1 MKPLKKLLI
10 MALLALSLPSVVR
23 AQNSPNSSIETDANL
38 KDSTTHVVVER
49 KVIETTKT
57 YQQDTPR
64 DVQRKIAIIVQNR
77 ASAALNDQVAVLE
90 DLVSSRVAGK
100 GFSVMSRDDVT
111 RSMRD
116 YSTGKDPNGE
126 LTALDRS
133 LGDNS
138 SALRLA
144 QNLGADY
151 ILVPSILSLGTDKVA
166 YNGNGIS
173 TVNIAHKL
181 RVSYK
186 IIEAGE
192 GGAVRGGAFVSEKDI
207 RQTEGVQTES
217 SDILNDLMD
226 DAAQQLADAIAD
238 NAKALPAQVAKA
250 AMVNLTVACTMTDP
264 RQQPIL
270 VSALGITPD
279 NHVVV
284 TNQPVVVEP
293 MDVTVELDGVA
304 IGSAPGTFQARPG
317 LHKIRL
323 SREGFDDWARTVN
336 IYDGQTL
343 RVALQMSNAGYA
355 RWADTTA
362 FLAGLD
368 KDRKLTDAEVKRIEG
383 IAEFF
388 KNSHY
393 RVDTKENVH
402 VTYKSL
408 Y

>member
-1 MKPLKKLLI
+1 MKILKHLFLA
-10 MALLALSLPSVVR
+10 ALLASSLPMVIR
-23 AQNSPNSSIETDANL
+23 AQNNPIETDANL

-77 ASAALNDQVAVLE
+77 GSAALNDKVPVLE

-100 GFSVMSRDDVT
+100 GFSVISRDDVT
-111 RSMRD
+111 RSLKN

-126 LTALDRS
+126 LGALDRS
-133 LGDNS
+133 LEDNS

-151 ILVPSILSLGTDKVA
+151 ILVPSIVSLGTEKKN
-166 YNGNGIS
+166 YSGNGIN
-173 TVNIAHKL
+173 TLNITHKL
-181 RVSYK
+181 RVTYK
-186 IIEAGE
+186 IVEAGQ
-192 GGAVRGGAFVSEKDI
+192 GGAVRGGAFTSEKNI
-207 RQTEGVQTES
+207 RQTADLQTDS
-217 SDILNDLMD
+217 SDIINELLD
-226 DAAQQLADAIAD
+226 DAAEQLADAIAQ
-238 NAKALPAQVAKA
+238 NAPSLPAEVAKA
-250 AMVNLTVACTMTDP
+250 AMVNFNVSCSMTDP

-270 VSALGITPD
+270 ISALGITAD
-279 NHVVV
+279 NHVVL
-284 TNQPVVVEP
+284 TNQPMAVQA

-304 IGSAPGTFQARPG
+304 LGSAPGSFQGRPG

-323 SREGFDDWARTVN
+323 SREGFDPWERTIN
-336 IYDGQTL
+336 IYEGQNL

-362 FLAGLD
+362 FLATLD
-368 KDRKLTDAEVKRIEG
+368 ANRKLTDAEVKRIEG

-408 Y
+408 F

>member
-1 MKPLKKLLI
+1 MKILKHLFLA
-10 MALLALSLPSVVR
+10 ALLASSLPSLIR
-23 AQNSPNSSIETDANL
+23 AQTNPIETDANL

-49 KVIETTKT
+49 KVYETTKT

-77 ASAALNDQVAVLE
+77 GSAALNDKVPVLE

-100 GFSVMSRDDVT
+100 GFSVISRDDVT
-111 RSMRD
+111 RSLKN

-126 LTALDRS
+126 LGALDRS
-133 LGDNS
+133 LEDNS

-151 ILVPSILSLGTDKVA
+151 ILVPSIVSLGTEKKN
-166 YNGNGIS
+166 YSGNGIN
-173 TVNIAHKL
+173 TLNITHKL
-181 RVSYK
+181 RVTYK
-186 IIEAGE
+186 IVEAGQ
-192 GGAVRGGAFVSEKDI
+192 GGAVRGGAFTSEKTI
-207 RQTEGVQTES
+207 RQTADLQTES
-217 SDILNDLMD
+217 SDVINELLD
-226 DAAQQLADAIAD
+226 DAADQLASAIVQ
-238 NAKALPAQVAKA
+238 NAPSLPAEVAKA
-250 AMVNLTVACTMTDP
+250 AMVNFNVACTMTDP

-270 VSALGITPD
+270 ISALGITAD
-279 NHVVV
+279 NHVVL
-284 TNQPVVVEP
+284 TNQPMAVQA

-304 IGSAPGTFQARPG
+304 LGSAPGSFQGRPG

-323 SREGFDDWARTVN
+323 SREGFDTWERTIN
-336 IYDGQTL
+336 IYAGQNL

-362 FLAGLD
+362 FLATLD
-368 KDRKLTDAEVKRIEG
+368 ANRKLTDAEVKRIEG

-393 RVDTKENVH
+393 RVDTKENIH

-408 Y
+408 F

>member
-1 MKPLKKLLI
+1 MKKI
-10 MALLALSLPSVVR
+10 IHAGLLAALAIILPSGSH
-23 AQNSPNSSIETDANL
+23 AQNNPIETDANL

-64 DVQRKIAIIVQNR
+64 EGQRKIAIIVQNR
-77 ASAALNDQVAVLE
+77 GSAALNDKVAALE

-100 GFSVMSRDDVT
+100 GFSVISRDDVT
-111 RSMRD
+111 RSLKD

-126 LTALDRS
+126 LGAVDRS
-133 LGDNS
+133 LEDGS

-151 ILVPSILSLGTDKVA
+151 ILVPSIVSLGTEKIS

-181 RVSYK
+181 RVTYK
-186 IIEAGE
+186 IVEAGQ
-192 GGAVRGGAFVSEKDI
+192 GGAVRGGAFISEKDV
-207 RQTEGVQTES
+207 RQTADLQTES
-217 SDILNDLMD
+217 SDIVNELLD
-226 DAAQQLADAIAD
+226 DAADQLADAIQQSG
-238 NAKALPAQVAKA
+238 KALPVEVAKA
-250 AMVNLTVACTMTDP
+250 AMVNFKVACTMTDP

-270 VSALGITPD
+270 ISAIGITAD
-279 NHVVV
+279 NKVVV
-284 TNQPVVVEP
+284 TNQPIMVQA

-304 IGSAPGTFQARPG
+304 LGSAPGTLQGRPG

-323 SREGFDDWARTVN
+323 SREGFDPWERTIN
-336 IYDGQTL
+336 IYEGQTL
-343 RVALQMSNAGYA
+343 RVALQMSDAGYA
-355 RWADTTA
+355 RWLDTTG
-362 FLAGLD
+362 FLSTLD
-368 KDRKLTDAEVKRIEG
+368 NNRKLTDAEVKRIEG
-383 IAEFF
+383 IGEFF

-408 Y
+408 F

>member
-1 MKPLKKLLI
+1 MKRLKYLLLTA
-10 MALLALSLPSVVR
+10 MLAGSLPAFIR
-23 AQNSPNSSIETDANL
+23 AQNNSIENDPNAA
-38 KDSTTHVVVER
+38 DTTR
-49 KVIETTKT
+49 TTNIWFT
-57 YQQDTPR
+57 TNVTPHMAITE
-64 DVQRKIAIIVQNR
+64 VTKPHGLRKIAIIVQNR
-77 ASAALNDQVAVLE
+77 AAAALNDKVAVLE
-90 DLVSSRVAGK
+90 DLVSSRVAGN

-133 LGDNS
+133 LEDNS

-144 QNLGADY
+144 QNIGADY
-151 ILVPSILSLGTDKVA
+151 ILVPSIISLGTEKIN
-166 YNGNGIS
+166 YNGNGI
-173 TVNIAHKL
+173 TTLNIAHKL

-192 GGAVRGGAFVSEKDI
+192 GGAVKGGAFVSEKDI
-207 RQTEGVQTES
+207 RQTADVQTES
-217 SDILNDLMD
+217 SDIVNELMD
-226 DAAQQLADAIAD
+226 DAAGQLADAIEQ
-238 NAKALPAQVAKA
+238 NAKSLPAQVAQA
-250 AMVNLTVACTMTDP
+250 AMVNITIACTMTDP

-270 VSALGITPD
+270 VSALGVTAD
-279 NHVVV
+279 NHLVV
-284 TNQPVVVEP
+284 TNQPIVVQP
-293 MDVTVELDGVA
+293 MDVTVELDGTA

-323 SREGFDDWARTVN
+323 SREGFDDWVRTIN
-336 IYDGQTL
+336 IFDGQTL

-368 KDRKLTDAEVKRIEG
+368 NNRKLTDAEVKRVEG

>member
-1 MKPLKKLLI
+1 MKTLKHLFLT
-10 MALLALSLPSVVR
+10 ALLVSSLPMVIR
-23 AQNSPNSSIETDANL
+23 AQTNPIETDANL

-49 KVIETTKT
+49 KVYETTKT
-57 YQQDTPR
+57 YQQDAPR

-77 ASAALNDQVAVLE
+77 GSAALNDKVPVLE

-100 GFSVMSRDDVT
+100 GFSVISRDDVT
-111 RSMRD
+111 RSLKN

-126 LTALDRS
+126 LGTLDRS
-133 LGDNS
+133 LEDNS

-151 ILVPSILSLGTDKVA
+151 ILVPSIVSLGTEKKN
-166 YNGNGIS
+166 YSGNGIN
-173 TVNIAHKL
+173 TLNITHKL
-181 RVSYK
+181 RVTYK
-186 IIEAGE
+186 IVEAGQ
-192 GGAVRGGAFVSEKDI
+192 GGAVRGGAFISEKTI
-207 RQTEGVQTES
+207 RQTPDLQTDS
-217 SDILNDLMD
+217 SDIINELLD
-226 DAAQQLADAIAD
+226 DAAEQLADAIVKTA
-238 NAKALPAQVAKA
+238 ASLPAEVAKA
-250 AMVNLTVACTMTDP
+250 AMVNFNVSCSMTDP

-270 VSALGITPD
+270 ISALGITAD
-279 NHVVV
+279 NHVVL
-284 TNQPVVVEP
+284 TNQPMAVQA

-304 IGSAPGTFQARPG
+304 LGSAPGSFQGRPG

-323 SREGFDDWARTVN
+323 SREGFDTWERTIN
-336 IYDGQTL
+336 IYDGQNL

-362 FLAGLD
+362 FLATLD
-368 KDRKLTDAEVKRIEG
+368 ANRKLTDAEVKRIEG

-408 Y
+408 F

>member
-1 MKPLKKLLI
+1 MKILKHLFLT
-10 MALLALSLPSVVR
+10 ALLASSLPSLIR
-23 AQNSPNSSIETDANL
+23 AQTNPIETDANL

-49 KVIETTKT
+49 KVYETTKT

-77 ASAALNDQVAVLE
+77 GSAAFNDKVPVLE

-100 GFSVMSRDDVT
+100 GFSVISRDDVT
-111 RSMRD
+111 RSLKD

-126 LTALDRS
+126 LGALDRS
-133 LGDNS
+133 LEDNS

-151 ILVPSILSLGTDKVA
+151 ILVPSIVSLGTEKKN
-166 YNGNGIS
+166 YSGNGIN
-173 TVNIAHKL
+173 TLNITHKL
-181 RVSYK
+181 RVTYK
-186 IIEAGE
+186 IVEAGQ
-192 GGAVRGGAFVSEKDI
+192 GGAVRGGAFTSEKTI
-207 RQTEGVQTES
+207 RQTPDLQTDS
-217 SDILNDLMD
+217 SDVINELLD
-226 DAAQQLADAIAD
+226 DAAEQLADAIVQ
-238 NAKALPAQVAKA
+238 NAPSLPAEAAKA
-250 AMVNLTVACTMTDP
+250 AMVNFNVSCSMTDP

-270 VSALGITPD
+270 ISALGITAD
-279 NHVVV
+279 NHVVL
-284 TNQPVVVEP
+284 TNQPIAVQA

-304 IGSAPGTFQARPG
+304 LGSAPGSFQGRPG

-323 SREGFDDWARTVN
+323 SREGFDPWERTVN
-336 IYDGQTL
+336 IYEGQNL

-362 FLAGLD
+362 FLATLD
-368 KDRKLTDAEVKRIEG
+368 ANRKLTDAEVKRIEG

-393 RVDTKENVH
+393 RVDTKENIKI
-402 VTYKSL
+402 YKSL

>member
-1 MKPLKKLLI
+1 MKKIIHAGVLA
-10 MALLALSLPSVVR
+10 ALAIILPGTSR
-23 AQNSPNSSIETDANL
+23 AQNNPIETDANL

-64 DVQRKIAIIVQNR
+64 EGQRKIAIIVQNR
-77 ASAALNDQVAVLE
+77 GSVDLNDKVAALE

-100 GFSVMSRDDVT
+100 GFSVISRDDVT
-111 RSMRD
+111 RSLKD

-126 LTALDRS
+126 LGGVDRS
-133 LGDNS
+133 LEDGS

-151 ILVPSILSLGTDKVA
+151 ILVPSIVSLGTEKIS

-181 RVSYK
+181 RVTYK
-186 IIEAGE
+186 IVEAGQ
-192 GGAVRGGAFVSEKDI
+192 GGAVRGGAFISEKDI
-207 RQTEGVQTES
+207 RQTGDLQTES
-217 SDILNDLMD
+217 SDIVNDLLD
-226 DAAQQLADAIAD
+226 DAADQLADAIQQSG
-238 NAKALPAQVAKA
+238 KTLPVEVAKA
-250 AMVNLTVACTMTDP
+250 AMVNFSVACTMTYP

-270 VSALGITPD
+270 ISAISLTPD
-279 NHVVV
+279 NKVVAN
-284 TNQPVVVEP
+284 NQPIVVQA
-293 MDVTVELDGVA
+293 MDVTVELDGIA
-304 IGSAPGTFQARPG
+304 IGSAPGTFQGRPG

-323 SREGFDDWARTVN
+323 SREGFDTWERTIN

-343 RVALQMSNAGYA
+343 RVALQMSDAGYA
-355 RWADTTA
+355 RWMDTTG
-362 FLAGLD
+362 FLSTLD
-368 KDRKLTDAEVKRIEG
+368 NNRKLTDAEVQRIEG
-383 IAEFF
+383 IGEFF

-393 RVDTKENVH
+393 RVDTKENIH

-408 Y
+408 F

>member
-1 MKPLKKLLI
+1 
-10 MALLALSLPSVVR
+10 
-23 AQNSPNSSIETDANL
+23 
-38 KDSTTHVVVER
+38 
-49 KVIETTKT
+49 
-57 YQQDTPR
+57 
-64 DVQRKIAIIVQNR
+64 
-77 ASAALNDQVAVLE
+77 
-90 DLVSSRVAGK
+90 
-100 GFSVMSRDDVT
+100 
-111 RSMRD
+111 
-116 YSTGKDPNGE
+116 
-126 LTALDRS
+126 
-133 LGDNS
+133 
-138 SALRLA
+138 
-144 QNLGADY
+144 
-151 ILVPSILSLGTDKVA
+151 
-166 YNGNGIS
+166 
-173 TVNIAHKL
+173 
-181 RVSYK
+181 
-186 IIEAGE
+186 
-192 GGAVRGGAFVSEKDI
+192 
-207 RQTEGVQTES
+207 
-217 SDILNDLMD
+217 
-226 DAAQQLADAIAD
+226 LADAIEQ
-238 NAKALPAQVAKA
+238 NATSLPVQVAKA
-250 AMVNLTVACTMTDP
+250 AMVNFSVSCTMTDP

-270 VSALGITPD
+270 VSALGVTPD

-284 TNQPVVVEP
+284 TNQPVAVQA

-304 IGSAPGTFQARPG
+304 IGSAPDTFQGRPG

-323 SREGFDDWARTVN
+323 SREGFDPWERTIN